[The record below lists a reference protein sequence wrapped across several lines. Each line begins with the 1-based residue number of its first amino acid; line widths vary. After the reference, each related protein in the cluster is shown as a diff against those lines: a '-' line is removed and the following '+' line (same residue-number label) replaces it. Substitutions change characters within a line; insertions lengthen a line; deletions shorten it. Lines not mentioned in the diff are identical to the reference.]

1 MSDVVEGLIYL
12 HSKNI
17 THRDIRLE
25 NILLGDDNNYKIAD
39 FGSSITYEIH

>member
-1 MSDVVEGLIYL
+1 MKDVVEGLCYL

-17 THRDIRLE
+17 THRDIKLE

-39 FGSSITYEIH
+39 LGASITF